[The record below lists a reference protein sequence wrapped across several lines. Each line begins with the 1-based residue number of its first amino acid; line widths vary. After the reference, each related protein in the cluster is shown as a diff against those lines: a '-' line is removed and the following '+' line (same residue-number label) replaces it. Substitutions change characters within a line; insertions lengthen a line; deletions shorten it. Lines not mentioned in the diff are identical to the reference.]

1 MFVYILSNR
10 SLNFYVGVA
19 NDLLR
24 RIEEHKNKVNPKSF
38 TSKYTITKL
47 VYFEY
52 YETPD
57 EAICREKYLKRRG
70 RQEKLHL
77 VFQQNATFRDLY
89 KELPELLS

>member
-10 SLNFYVGVA
+10 SLNFYVGVT
-19 NDLLR
+19 NDLIR
-24 RIEEHKNKVNPKSF
+24 RMEEHKNKVNPKSF
-38 TSKYTITKL
+38 TSKYNITKL
-47 VYFEY
+47 IYFEY

-70 RQEKLHL
+70 REEKFQLIL
-77 VFQQNATFRDLY
+77 QQNASFKDLY